1 MPASGLRKAPVAR
14 ACLRAASLLAAIAVA
29 ACGGQNRPDA
39 TGASPAFS
47 LTQTAASSVSS
58 ASSSSIAT
66 PASTTTPVT
75 RISLSS
81 TALPSDTRPYLLFQ
95 LHGETHLRAIA
106 WDASISGV
114 LPGQIASQSG
124 WPSQSPDGERYIV
137 DGKINDRAGQVV
149 ASVPWPG
156 KQGDP
161 TWSSDGKLLCEASPA
176 AQVTGSLMRL
186 ETDIPGQ
193 PLHLVAQGYGI
204 FSDNAAYPVLACDTR
219 SDRAVVASLGQGVAL
234 SQLWIF
240 RLSTG
245 AMIRSASYDGASAAV
260 TSDATVMAESVPQ
273 TEASWL
279 TTIRRVD
286 DSAPLA
292 TIPDFSVHGFSGD
305 GSLLVGVNAA
315 GNTIVVDWRSGKR
328 VWTSPQLGYG
338 GMLAEP
344 NGKHLAVGFGF
355 VGGSDGGD
363 IYIVSSDGSATL
375 LPRVFRAALHY

>member
-1 MPASGLRKAPVAR
+1 MPASGLRKAPLGR

-29 ACGGQNRPDA
+29 ACGSQNRGAA

-47 LTQTAASSVSS
+47 PTQTPASS
-58 ASSSSIAT
+58 ASASSIAT
-66 PASTTTPVT
+66 PTTTAT

-81 TALPSDTRPYLLFQ
+81 TTLPSDTHPYLLFQ
-95 LHGETHLRAIA
+95 LPGETQLRAIA
-106 WDASISGV
+106 WDGSISGV

-124 WPSQSPDGERYIV
+124 WPSQSPDGARYIV
-137 DGKINDRAGQVV
+137 DGQIVDRAGHVV
-149 ASVPWPG
+149 AAVPWPG
-156 KQGDP
+156 KEGNP

-186 ETDIPGQ
+186 ETDVPGQ
-193 PLHLVAQGYGI
+193 PLRVVAQGYGI

-234 SQLWIF
+234 NRLWIF

-245 AMIRSASYDGASAAV
+245 AIIRSASYDGAWAAV
-260 TSDATVMAESVPQ
+260 TGDATVMAESLAQ
-273 TEASWL
+273 TEASWV
-279 TTIRRVD
+279 TTVRRVD
-286 DSAPLA
+286 DGAPLA
-292 TIPDFSVHGFSGD
+292 TIPDLSAHGFSGD

-328 VWTSPQLGYG
+328 VWTSPPQGYG

-344 NGKHLAVGFGF
+344 NGKHLAIGLGF

-363 IYIVSSDGSATL
+363 IYLVSQDGSAIL
-375 LPRVFRAALHY
+375 LPRVFRAALRY